1 MRDWLCPINR
11 RWNLGALLGTLARD
25 YPRGDCAAA
34 SRHFVLIEYVMLRG
48 INDTLEDAHRSVLHH
63 ATFSAETLGFRHAT
77 DRCALAVK
85 TANQN
90 DAFEAM
96 HDWMDR
102 T

>member
-1 MRDWLCPINR
+1 M
-11 RWNLGALLGTLARD
+11 LGTLARD